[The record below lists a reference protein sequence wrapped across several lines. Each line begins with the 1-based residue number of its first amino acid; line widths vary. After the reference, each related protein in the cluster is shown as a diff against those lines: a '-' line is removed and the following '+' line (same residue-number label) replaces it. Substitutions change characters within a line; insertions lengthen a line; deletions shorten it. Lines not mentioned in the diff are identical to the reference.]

1 MLVILLVVS
10 CMLPACVWAQKN
22 ELGFTAGGIKSSSQS
37 GVVCEAILICQP
49 PASFFNIDTGGA
61 FEAVFARRLA
71 GFGPASLHLE
81 LPVIAGPSRGTSPLG
96 GVSPGNLSSLFF
108 TPSLKL
114 KLLPAASVSPFVSAG
129 GGLAHF
135 SVNSTGSNN
144 GAFQVGGGADFK
156 TPVPRLGIRAELRDV
171 ISGQPNFGPGTSS
184 ADSRRHNV
192 FVGGGVVLKF

>member
-1 MLVILLVVS
+1 MPGRKKMNWGLPLVELKHLLRAES
-10 CMLPACVWAQKN
+10 ARSFCSASRRPRSLKSIPGALSKLYLPAAWRVSA
-22 ELGFTAGGIKSSSQS
+22 
-37 GVVCEAILICQP
+37 P
-49 PASFFNIDTGGA
+49 PLCIWNSLLLPALRGA
-61 FEAVFARRLA
+61 
-71 GFGPASLHLE
+71 
-81 LPVIAGPSRGTSPLG
+81 TSPLG
-96 GVSPGNLSSLFF
+96 GISPGNLSSLFF

-135 SVNSTGSNN
+135 NVNSTGSNN

-156 TPVPRLGIRAELRDV
+156 TPVPWLGIRAELRDV
-171 ISGQPNFGPGTSS
+171 ISGQPNFGPGTLP